1 MKRHIFN
8 KRKPSNTHALSL
20 KQRLT
25 GKVFQILKKTLDGQ
39 RVPTQFENKIAI
51 RNKWNSEKLEVRAP
65 ETKKQARK
73 RNVVFR
79 DTIPALSVDQKRSFK
94 GKAESHTEPT
104 KTLNFAIFLK
114 NHLLFRTRKEHDHGK
129 DVKDRHTVLHRYRCA
144 ACHFLQFFTKNNLVR
159 NPKH

>member
-79 DTIPALSVDQKRSFK
+79 DTIPALSVD
-94 GKAESHTEPT
+94 
-104 KTLNFAIFLK
+104 
-114 NHLLFRTRKEHDHGK
+114 
-129 DVKDRHTVLHRYRCA
+129 
-144 ACHFLQFFTKNNLVR
+144 
-159 NPKH
+159 